1 MAYNSQDLKVVSIF
15 QLVMTAVFLI
25 LGLVDRLQVRYFYT
39 SFLMSS
45 CWTAAIVLPVGIV
58 GLVLSR
64 MSRRPPNL
72 IYALKSVS
80 VACAVMS
87 AATMYHYQWG
97 ISSLVYRKAR
107 FMITSRFVEKDTEF
121 KFTRQE
127 NTMLA
132 ISSLA
137 ILFPVIEMILAFAS
151 AKSCGDTGYEPP
163 QDNQVVYPF
172 RQLGTGQIQLQ
183 PPQPTYF
190 AAQPMVAGQAVIAG
204 QQMVAAQPMVLCQPL
219 IAGQAVVAGQQM
231 VAGQPMVYDQKMASA
246 QSSV

>member
-25 LGLVDRLQVRYFYT
+25 LGLVDRFEVRYLYT
-39 SFLMSS
+39 SFLMAPF
-45 CWTAAIVLPVGIV
+45 WTAAIVLPVGIV

-97 ISSLVYRKAR
+97 ISILVYHKAGYP
-107 FMITSRFVEKDTEF
+107 FHFVEKDTEF
-121 KFTRQE
+121 NFTRQE
-127 NTMLA
+127 NIMLA

-137 ILFPVIEMILAFAS
+137 ILFSIIEMILAFAS

-183 PPQPTYF
+183 PPQPTH
-190 AAQPMVAGQAVIAG
+190 PMVAGQAVIAG
-204 QQMVAAQPMVLCQPL
+204 QQMVAGQPMVACQPL

-231 VAGQPMVYDQKMASA
+231 VAGQPLVAGQQMVYDQKMVSA

>member
-1 MAYNSQDLKVVSIF
+1 
-15 QLVMTAVFLI
+15 MTAVFLI
-25 LGLVDRLQVRYFYT
+25 LGLVDRFEVRYLYT
-39 SFLMSS
+39 SFLMAP

-97 ISSLVYRKAR
+97 ISTLVHHKAGYPR
-107 FMITSRFVEKDTEF
+107 HFVKKDTEF
-121 KFTRQE
+121 KFTSQE

-137 ILFPVIEMILAFAS
+137 ILFSIIEMILAFAS

-183 PPQPTYF
+183 PLQP
-190 AAQPMVAGQAVIAG
+190 VIAG
-204 QQMVAAQPMVLCQPL
+204 QQMVAAQPMVACQPL